1 MAVATAVSA
10 LHFGLGTALPF
21 LEATDAAP
29 VTGMDMHTVLVL
41 GGSSTVGATAIQL
54 LRLFSPRDTAI
65 LTTSSGKHAAR
76 LKALGASHVFDRA
89 SSSLI
94 DDIHAGAPGG
104 VNGILD
110 LVGAA
115 AADKRY
121 LTLFAT
127 EGTRIMA
134 PLVTGRD
141 VGKEDVPEGVEFR
154 GPLFTSALW
163 RVEGAIE
170 RTLKM
175 MVEEVES
182 GRLKVPGE
190 VCVVGHGLEGVV
202 DGLKIAMAGISGQK
216 LVVSLEDVVVES

>member
-10 LHFGLGTALPF
+10 LHFGFGTSLPF
-21 LEATDAAP
+21 LESTAAAAAG
-29 VTGMDMHTVLVL
+29 TGMHTVLVL

-54 LRLFSPRDTAI
+54 LRVFGPEDTII
-65 LTTSSGKHAAR
+65 LTTSSGKHADR

-94 DDIHAGAPGG
+94 DDIRAVAPGG

-134 PLVTGRD
+134 PLVTGKD
-141 VGKEDVPEGVEFR
+141 VVKEDMPEGAVFR
-154 GPLFTSALW
+154 GPLFTGALY
-163 RVEGAIE
+163 RMVNGTE
-170 RTLKM
+170 RTLAM
-175 MVEEVES
+175 MVEEVER
-182 GRLKVPGE
+182 GRFRLPVE
-190 VCVVGHGLEGVV
+190 VRVVGKGLESVV
-202 DGLKIAMAGISGQK
+202 EGLKIAMAGVSGQK
-216 LVVSLEDVVVES
+216 LVVSL